1 MTTSI
6 HDTRAPRRS
15 KDLSR
20 RLIVIG
26 TMLAG
31 AGTGALLVPDV
42 SPVSALAPSSAL
54 LVPDVS
60 PVSALA
66 PSTVLLMILA
76 AGAALAARRP
86 ATWRAVLG

>member
-15 KDLSR
+15 KGLSR

-31 AGTGALLVPDV
+31 AGTG
-42 SPVSALAPSSAL
+42 AL